1 MAPRPAQPPGFAGP
15 GERAVR
21 DPELAGLGED
31 AVLILYDGVCALC
44 NGVVRFLLRRDRADR
59 FRFAALQS
67 ELGRRLVRERGG
79 DPDVVSTLWLIER
92 PGRPDERVFT
102 RGRAGAIALAGGG
115 GPWRLLGALR
125 ILPDFVL
132 NAGYAL
138 VARLRYRLAGRLD
151 ACPVPPPEHRHR
163 FI

>member
-1 MAPRPAQPPGFAGP
+1 MAPHPADPAGP
-15 GERAVR
+15 AGRAGR
-21 DPELAGLGED
+21 DPELAGLADD

-79 DPDVVSTLWLIER
+79 DPDALSTLWLIER
-92 PGRPDERVFT
+92 PGGPDERVFT
-102 RGRAGAIALAGGG
+102 RGRAGAIALAAGG
-115 GPWRLLGALR
+115 GPWRLLAALR
-125 ILPDFVL
+125 LLPDFIL
-132 NAGYAL
+132 NAGYGL

-151 ACPVPPPEHRHR
+151 ACPVPPAEHRHR
-163 FI
+163 FL